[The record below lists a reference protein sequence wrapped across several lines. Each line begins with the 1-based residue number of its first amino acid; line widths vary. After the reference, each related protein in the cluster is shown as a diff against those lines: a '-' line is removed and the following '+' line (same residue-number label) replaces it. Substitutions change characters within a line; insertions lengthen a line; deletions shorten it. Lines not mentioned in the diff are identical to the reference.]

1 MTDSVSSDLECPKCS
16 HQFKTIY
23 LGLDRVNAPE
33 QLNLHLELDCGLFAD
48 CLNYLLFARTTE
60 EDAMNTGNIEIV
72 YIGETAN
79 QGLVRPLAFMA
90 GLAQVGKVAGEVS
103 EEDLFTRA
111 VFEETLAKDNVY
123 LMVVRRSSNYTEVKN
138 SEYSC
143 KFD

>member
-1 MTDSVSSDLECPKCS
+1 
-16 HQFKTIY
+16 
-23 LGLDRVNAPE
+23 
-33 QLNLHLELDCGLFAD
+33 
-48 CLNYLLFARTTE
+48 
-60 EDAMNTGNIEIV
+60 MNTGNIEIV